1 MAAAS
6 SARSP
11 AERLSGKRVGA
22 LGTVGSVSS
31 VSSVGDVGDVG
42 AVGAGEAAA
51 STSSWIILGKERRQ
65 VCFQGLLCLVCLVCL
80 VCRLRFSDWFPL
92 LFVAAALATL
102 FGWLSL
108 PRMVNLPSVAGID
121 GNAGGKRIERS
132 ISLYLGRIEAELATP
147 HESCPL
153 ALLDNGLK
161 EAAKDRQA
169 VAGAD
174 TAGAGVVGQGLVE
187 GKAEGTSAHSV
198 GPLPSAR
205 AGARSGCLRRTSPVA
220 A

>member
-65 VCFQGLLCLVCLVCL
+65 VCYQGLVCLVCL